1 MVDTAG
7 GRATPVDG
15 GLQGGNRQAGVDPS
29 ADGVADDPA
38 RPGVKDDGDVDEAGR
53 DRDIGNVRHPE
64 LVRSGEGHVPGS
76 MGEDRAI
83 EIAVRGRNVAAPDLR
98 LEAVIEQYP
107 PDFHMVE
114 DDAMVPARG
123 PHAAVYLG
131 ITGRKAEHQYAL
143 QTQ

>member
-64 LVRSGEGHVPGS
+64 LVQ
-76 MGEDRAI
+76 
-83 EIAVRGRNVAAPDLR
+83 GR
-98 LEAVIEQYP
+98 
-107 PDFHMVE
+107 
-114 DDAMVPARG
+114 RG
-123 PHAAVYLG
+123 PCPWLVWG
-131 ITGRKAEHQYAL
+131 RTGKANVGTPATNPHPVCSILL
-143 QTQ
+143 QKK